1 MNFIKRAGLSLIH
14 NARNNILLILL
25 FSVLATLIL
34 TGLCVWSATEQSSA
48 NVRRELGGEVMLYPS
63 DTSISKVISLGAAE
77 KVSKLQHVKS
87 SNFVSRS
94 TAHAVDFNVVTSP
107 TFKGALPEA
116 DCTLKGMTDSK
127 NLYNFSSGSF
137 KLIQGRNLSD
147 ADTGKPYAIIEQ
159 TLAERDSLEP
169 GDSITVASAVGG
181 NNVKLTIVGVYQNV
195 TFPGGTTDDPAQDWG
210 NMLLVPYKV
219 VSGVTGKTDLTEAD
233 FYIDDP
239 AYIDSFRA
247 AVAKLGLPDYKN
259 DVLDAQDA
267 LYERIAG
274 PLSSLSLIS
283 FIMVVGLMAAGTVI
297 LSLIVVFN
305 LRGRKHEI
313 GVLLS
318 VGERK
323 SRIIAQMALEILV
336 PVLIAFSLSIAAGQ
350 ISAQSI
356 GSTMYS
362 GELSAQSFASSGQ
375 SGAVIHDDST
385 GKGYT
390 QVHKIDVSI
399 TPGNMAELYLAGI
412 ALALISAAVPLILV
426 MRYQPKDILIQIE

>member
-1 MNFIKRAGLSLIH
+1 
-14 NARNNILLILL
+14 
-25 FSVLATLIL
+25 
-34 TGLCVWSATEQSSA
+34 
-48 NVRRELGGEVMLYPS
+48 MLYPS
-63 DTSISKVISLGAAE
+63 DTSKSKAISLGAAE
-77 KVSKLQHVKS
+77 KVAKLQHVKS
-87 SNFVSRS
+87 SNFISMN

-107 TFKGALPEA
+107 TFKGTLPEA
-116 DCTLKGMTDSK
+116 DCTLKGMTNSQ
-127 NLYNFSSGSF
+127 NLYDFSSGSF

-147 ADTGKPYAIIEQ
+147 ADTGKPYVIIEK
-159 TLAERDSLEP
+159 TLAERDGLAP
-169 GDSITVASAVGG
+169 GDCITVASGSSG
-181 NNVKLTIVGVYQNV
+181 SGVKLTIVGVYQNV
-195 TFPGGTTDDPAQDWG
+195 TFPGGTSDDSAQDWG

-233 FYIDDP
+233 FFIDDP

-247 AVAKLGLPDYKN
+247 AVAKLGLPGYKN

-283 FIMVVGLMAAGTVI
+283 LIMVVGLIAASAVI
-297 LSLIVVFN
+297 LSLIVAFS
-305 LRGRKHEI
+305 LRGRKYEI

-323 SRIIAQMALEILV
+323 SRIIAQMVLEILA

-350 ISAQSI
+350 IAAQSV
-356 GSTMYS
+356 GSAMYS
-362 GELSAQSFASSGQ
+362 GELSAQS
-375 SGAVIHDDST
+375 GAIIHDDVT

-390 QVHKIDVSI
+390 QVQKLDVSV
-399 TPGNMAELYLAGI
+399 TPWNMAELYLAGI
-412 ALALISAAVPLILV
+412 ALTLVSAAVPLILV